1 MPGGGGWS
9 RRAPP
14 SVRALA
20 TPALATGV
28 RSGAEPS
35 SWGSDVVSRGVVSEL
50 SWRVGHPDG
59 VGELLGVGESAH
71 TCAHVHTRTHTC
83 RTHTT
88 RAHAHVHTRERRQ
101 GGGRG
106 RGSLA
111 CPSGPSKA
119 CLQTPA
125 GFSAATVAPLR
136 AGGLRSPP
144 SAAVARD
151 GPPVS
156 HADNSNA
163 VLVCNRR
170 CSPVTEMNL
179 DQMPTQT

>member
-35 SWGSDVVSRGVVSEL
+35 TWGSDVVSRGVVSEL

-59 VGELLGVGESAH
+59 VGELLRVGESAH
-71 TCAHVHTRTHTC
+71 TR
-83 RTHTT
+83 T
-88 RAHAHVHTRERRQ
+88 RAHAYTHVPHTHVHTRERRQ

-125 GFSAATVAPLR
+125 GFSAETAAPLR

-163 VLVCNRR
+163 VLVCNQR

>member
-35 SWGSDVVSRGVVSEL
+35 TWGSDVVSRGVVSEL

-83 RTHTT
+83 RTHT
-88 RAHAHVHTRERRQ
+88 RAHTGAASGWRARSRLTGVPIGTEQ
-101 GGGRG
+101 GLPADTSRVFC
-106 RGSLA
+106 RN
-111 CPSGPSKA
+111 SGPA
-119 CLQTPA
+119 A
-125 GFSAATVAPLR
+125 GWGAEVTSVC
-136 AGGLRSPP
+136 RSG
-144 SAAVARD
+144 S
-151 GPPVS
+151 
-156 HADNSNA
+156 
-163 VLVCNRR
+163 
-170 CSPVTEMNL
+170 
-179 DQMPTQT
+179 

>member
-14 SVRALA
+14 SVR
-20 TPALATGV
+20 ALATGV

-50 SWRVGHPDG
+50 SWCVGHPDG

-125 GFSAATVAPLR
+125 GFSAETAAPLR

-156 HADNSNA
+156 HADNGNA